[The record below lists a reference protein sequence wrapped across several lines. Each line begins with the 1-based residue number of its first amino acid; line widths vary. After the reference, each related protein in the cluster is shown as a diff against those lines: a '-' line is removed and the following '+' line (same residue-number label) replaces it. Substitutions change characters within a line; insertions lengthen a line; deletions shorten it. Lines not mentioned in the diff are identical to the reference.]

1 MYGRERLKDILI
13 NQKEETKMENVLK
26 KVGEFSGVVGDFR
39 DMVIKTIKE
48 VSETKEALELS
59 KIEQDTRKKDL
70 DAREIEIK
78 KVEDVIAL
86 KNETMNLISQQEA
99 TAESLKRERSNFE
112 NFMAEQKKIISGQI
126 TKNEQKR
133 LANEAEAEALIKNR
147 EALEVEKNKYK
158 FIKDLVQK
166 AQ

>member
-1 MYGRERLKDILI
+1 
-13 NQKEETKMENVLK
+13 MESVLK
-26 KVGEFSGVVGDFR
+26 KVGEFSGAVGEFR

-48 VSETKEALELS
+48 VSETKEALELTR
-59 KIEQDTRKKDL
+59 IEQDTRKKDL

-86 KNETMNLISQQEA
+86 KEEVKNLIAQQEA
-99 TAESLKRERSNFE
+99 SAERLKQEKRNFD
-112 NFMAEQKKIISGQI
+112 NFVTEQKSIISTQLN
-126 TKNEQKR
+126 KSEQKR

-147 EALEVEKNKYK
+147 EALEVEKTEYKYN
-158 FIKDLVQK
+158 FIKGLVQK

>member
-1 MYGRERLKDILI
+1 
-13 NQKEETKMENVLK
+13 MESVLK

-48 VSETKEALELS
+48 VSEKKEALELA

-70 DAREIEIK
+70 DAREVEIK

-99 TAESLKRERSNFE
+99 TAERLKQEKRNFD
-112 NFMAEQKKIISGQI
+112 NFMAEQKKIISEQLS
-126 TKNEQKR
+126 KNELKR
-133 LANEAEAEALIKNR
+133 QANEAEAEALIKNR
-147 EALEVEKNKYK
+147 EALEVEKTEYKYN
-158 FIKDLVQK
+158 FIKGLVQK

>member
-1 MYGRERLKDILI
+1 
-13 NQKEETKMENVLK
+13 MESVLK

>member
-1 MYGRERLKDILI
+1 
-13 NQKEETKMENVLK
+13 MESVLK
-26 KVGEFSGVVGDFR
+26 KVGEFSGAVGEFR

-48 VSETKEALELS
+48 VSEKKEALELA

-86 KNETMNLISQQEA
+86 KAETMNLISQQEA
-99 TAESLKRERSNFE
+99 TAERIKQERRAFDNYL
-112 NFMAEQKKIISGQI
+112 AEQKKSIAEQ
-126 TKNEQKR
+126 TAKNEQKR
-133 LANEAEAEALIKNR
+133 EANEKEAEALVKNR
-147 EALEVEKNKYK
+147 EALEVEKTEYKYN
-158 FIKDLVQK
+158 FIKGLVQK

>member
-1 MYGRERLKDILI
+1 
-13 NQKEETKMENVLK
+13 MESMLK
-26 KVGEFSGVVGDFR
+26 KIGEFSGAVGDFR
-39 DMVIKTIKE
+39 EIVTKAIKD
-48 VSETKEALELS
+48 VSEKKEALELT

-86 KNETMNLISQQEA
+86 KEETKKLIEQQEA
-99 TAESLKRERSNFE
+99 TAERIKQERRAFDNFAAEEKRLI
-112 NFMAEQKKIISGQI
+112 AEQK

-133 LANEAEAEALIKNR
+133 EANEKEAEALIKNR
-147 EALEVEKNKYK
+147 EALEVEKTEYKYN
-158 FIKDLVQK
+158 FIKGLVQK